1 MQENDRMKRFGRL
14 VIVLLWTGALS
25 VTSAWGWGSDGHRA
39 IAAVAFTHL
48 NATAH
53 NAVMAILNST
63 NIPEVT
69 TLTDA
74 ATWPDDIKSGHPP
87 FPGGKHHHT
96 SAATNFV
103 ARFPHHDRWHYVNY
117 PLDGP
122 SYTLSGAFSR
132 PDDIVH
138 QIRLCIDVLQQPPGA
153 GLNKKEALAFL
164 THLVGDL
171 HQPLHVACGYYTLN
185 SLNIA
190 QLVTN
195 PTQPHDA
202 FHERGGNGLRWMSGQ
217 TEKNF
222 HSFWDND
229 LVSANGSTEVLL
241 QSRLALH
248 WQNAGLLPDG
258 GAIKS
263 WPAYWANQSIA
274 KARAV
279 YFDATGEIGTKG
291 TDKDD
296 PAQGTVVIQVPI
308 SAPTYKLKHK
318 EDAMDQL
325 TKAAFHLATLLNKIN
340 WN

>member
-87 FPGGKHHHT
+87 FR
-96 SAATNFV
+96 AASIITLGRHQLRR
-103 ARFPHHDRWHYVNY
+103 ALPSSRRWHYVNY

-248 WQNAGLLPDG
+248 WQNAGLLPDA

-279 YFDATGEIGTKG
+279 YFDATAK
-291 TDKDD
+291 
-296 PAQGTVVIQVPI
+296 
-308 SAPTYKLKHK
+308 SAPKAPIKTTPPRAPWSSKCRSPPRLTNSSTRRMPWINSPKLPS
-318 EDAMDQL
+318 
-325 TKAAFHLATLLNKIN
+325 I
-340 WN
+340 WPRC